1 MQENDRNVYVFLLFL
16 IIVMGMLLLLVE
28 IGSTIPKA

>member
-28 IGSTIPKA
+28 IYHT